1 MPACN
6 RQGRREGIMTTKKTN
21 AEIEQVVIDGFH
33 DLLRR
38 DIEELILAG
47 RYDEAMIVGKQILGA
62 PEKEIKKLI
71 AVAKTKSK
79 E

>member
-1 MPACN
+1 MK
-6 RQGRREGIMTTKKTN
+6 TKKTN

-79 E
+79 EL

>member
-1 MPACN
+1 MK
-6 RQGRREGIMTTKKTN
+6 TKKTN

-47 RYDEAMIVGKQILGA
+47 RYKEAMILGKKILS
-62 PEKEIKKLI
+62 ESELKEMEEIIDDHRLES
-71 AVAKTKSK
+71 AKRK
-79 E
+79 